1 MPTEKL
7 FDFLVS
13 QEFYQL
19 IDKTDEFLKIDPKV
33 DGEKDSKVTF
43 FLDRYFRE
51 RLSGTKLQNYAKQIL
66 DFLSDEEI
74 DNLLNFINENFSN
87 LREKLW
93 QEEITT
99 QEQEEIDT
107 QEIEKIKPVTFE
119 EKTKKYQEIME
130 SLIKKKEKNEE
141 KPKPIEKEFKTI
153 TFEPQEI
160 HQPQE
165 TFSQED
171 LSETAIIIKKKKS
184 EDQTKD
190 TDGELD
196 LSKLYYN

>member
-51 RLSGTKLQNYAKQIL
+51 RLSGTTLQNYAKQIL

-74 DNLLNFINENFSN
+74 DGLLNFVNENFSN

-119 EKTKKYQEIME
+119 EKAKKYQEIME
-130 SLIKKKEKNEE
+130 SLIKKKEENEE

-160 HQPQE
+160 HQPKE

-196 LSKLYYN
+196 LSKL